1 MKTVFELIR
10 IYTNSKTRY
19 PLRKSQTNSMGLFST
34 LAKAEAQMI
43 HVAEGYYEGEQER
56 LKDIAEKEEY
66 RNDEKRFGHDV
77 VLAYRITEYE
87 LDTEVW
93 KCSSTQSV
101 RTYTADGQPNDECL
115 LDAACKRQFKGRT
128 PDQIRFQP
136 GDIVEVIDERTAE
149 LCVVGHAQPTVE
161 DYASYR
167 QRCWDECLKDCSRPS
182 CLDKDTDYK
191 EKHCIFQWDY
201 SDDCYLMHSLG
212 EGDTHFHPES
222 PKVFRPTTPVPK
234 ALREKLKAK
243 YEEMLRLYGANS

>member
-43 HVAEGYYEGEQER
+43 HDAEGYHENEQER

-77 VLAYRITEYE
+77 VLAYRITEYK

-101 RTYTADGQPNDECL
+101 RTYTADGKPNDESL
-115 LDAACKRQFKGRT
+115 LDYQCERHFKGRT
-128 PDQIRFQP
+128 PEQIRFRP
-136 GDIVEVIDERTAE
+136 GDIVEVIDEWGAE
-149 LCVVGHAQPTVE
+149 LCVVGHAQPTTE

-167 QRCWDECLKDCSRPS
+167 KRCWEDCMKDCQKS
-182 CLDKDTDYK
+182 CRDKSVEVK
-191 EKHCIFQWDY
+191 EENCMFHWDY
-201 SDDCYLMHSLG
+201 SDDCYLVYSLG

-222 PKVFRPTTPVPK
+222 PKVFRPTKSVPK

-243 YEEMLRLYGANS
+243 YEEMLRLYGAN

>member
-19 PLRKSQTNSMGLFST
+19 PLRKSQINTMGLFST
-34 LAKAEAQMI
+34 LAKAETQMI
-43 HVAEGYYEGEQER
+43 QDAEGYYESEQER
-56 LKDIAEKEEY
+56 LRDIAEKEEY

-101 RTYTADGQPNDECL
+101 RTYTADGKPNDESL
-115 LDAACKRQFKGRT
+115 LDYQCERHFKGRT
-128 PDQIRFQP
+128 PEQIRFRP
-136 GDIVEVIDERTAE
+136 GDIVEVIDEWGAE
-149 LCVVGHAQPTVE
+149 LCVVGHAQPTTE

-167 QRCWDECLKDCSRPS
+167 KRCWEDCMKDCQKS
-182 CLDKDTDYK
+182 CRDKSVEVK
-191 EKHCIFQWDY
+191 EENCIFHWDY
-201 SDDCYLMHSLG
+201 SDDCYLVYSLG

-222 PKVFRPTTPVPK
+222 PKVFRPTKPVPK

>member
-19 PLRKSQTNSMGLFST
+19 PLRKSQINTMGLFST

-43 HVAEGYYEGEQER
+43 QDAEGYYESEQER

-101 RTYTADGQPNDECL
+101 RTYTADGKPNDESL
-115 LDAACKRQFKGRT
+115 LDYQCERHFKGRT
-128 PDQIRFQP
+128 PEQIRFQP
-136 GDIVEVIDERTAE
+136 GDIVEVIDEWGAE
-149 LCVVGHAQPTVE
+149 LCVVGHAQPTTV
-161 DYASYR
+161 DYASFR
-167 QRCWDECLKDCSRPS
+167 KRCWEDCMKDCQKS
-182 CLDKDTDYK
+182 CRDKSVEVK
-191 EKHCIFQWDY
+191 EENCIFHWDY
-201 SDDCYLMHSLG
+201 SDDCYLVYSLG

-222 PKVFRPTTPVPK
+222 PKVFRPTKPVPK

-243 YEEMLRLYGANS
+243 YEEMLRLYGAN

>member
-19 PLRKSQTNSMGLFST
+19 PLRKSQINTMGLFST

-43 HVAEGYYEGEQER
+43 QDAEGYYEGEQER

-101 RTYTADGQPNDECL
+101 RTYTADGKPNDESL
-115 LDAACKRQFKGRT
+115 LDYQCERHFKGR
-128 PDQIRFQP
+128 PPEQIRFQP
-136 GDIVEVIDERTAE
+136 GDIVEVIDEWGAE
-149 LCVVGHAQPTVE
+149 LCVVGHAQPTTE
-161 DYASYR
+161 DYAGFR
-167 QRCWDECLKDCSRPS
+167 KRCWEDCMKDCQKS
-182 CLDKDTDYK
+182 CRDKSVEVK
-191 EKHCIFQWDY
+191 EENCMFHWDY
-201 SDDCYLMHSLG
+201 SDDCYLVYSLG

-222 PKVFRPTTPVPK
+222 PKVFRPTKPVPK

-243 YEEMLRLYGANS
+243 YEEMLRLYGAN

>member
-19 PLRKSQTNSMGLFST
+19 PLRKSQLNTMGLFST
-34 LAKAEAQMI
+34 LAKAETQMI
-43 HVAEGYYEGEQER
+43 QDAEGYYESEQER
-56 LKDIAEKEEY
+56 LRDIAEKEEY

-101 RTYTADGQPNDECL
+101 RTYTADGKPNDESL
-115 LDAACKRQFKGRT
+115 LDYQCERHFKGRT
-128 PDQIRFQP
+128 PEQIRFRP
-136 GDIVEVIDERTAE
+136 GDIVEVIDEWGAE
-149 LCVVGHAQPTVE
+149 LCVVGHAQPTTE

-167 QRCWDECLKDCSRPS
+167 KRCWEDCMKDCQKS
-182 CLDKDTDYK
+182 CRDKSVEVK
-191 EKHCIFQWDY
+191 EENCIFHWDY
-201 SDDCYLMHSLG
+201 SDDCYLVYSLG

-222 PKVFRPTTPVPK
+222 PKVFRPTKPVPK
-234 ALREKLKAK
+234 ALWEKLKAK

>member
-19 PLRKSQTNSMGLFST
+19 PLRKSQINTMGLFST

-43 HVAEGYYEGEQER
+43 QDAEGYYESEQER

-87 LDTEVW
+87 LDSEVW

-101 RTYTADGQPNDECL
+101 RTYTADGKPNDESL
-115 LDAACKRQFKGRT
+115 LDYQCERHFKGRT
-128 PDQIRFQP
+128 PEQIRFRP
-136 GDIVEVIDERTAE
+136 GDIVEVIDEWGAE
-149 LCVVGHAQPTVE
+149 LCVVGHAQPTTE

-167 QRCWDECLKDCSRPS
+167 KRCWEDCMKDCQKS
-182 CLDKDTDYK
+182 CRDKSVEVK
-191 EKHCIFQWDY
+191 EENCTFHWDY
-201 SDDCYLMHSLG
+201 SDDCYLVYSLG
-212 EGDTHFHPES
+212 EDDTHFHPES
-222 PKVFRPTTPVPK
+222 PKVFRPTKPVSK

-243 YEEMLRLYGANS
+243 YEEMLRLYGAN